1 MDNNIMQIRSRS
13 SLWFLL
19 PIFFNVIGGVIAF
32 FVIKEDDPKK
42 AKNCLYLGI
51 ILAAIPILLILIPV
65 LIGVT
70 IFPHFPVMQNMHY
83 I

>member
-1 MDNNIMQIRSRS
+1 MHIQSRS

-42 AKNCLYLGI
+42 AKNCLCLGI
-51 ILAAIPILLILIPV
+51 ILAAIPVILIIVPLLIGI
-65 LIGVT
+65 T
-70 IFPHFPVMQNMHY
+70 ILPHFPVMQDMHY

>member
-1 MDNNIMQIRSRS
+1 MQIRKRS
-13 SLWFLL
+13 SFWFLL
-19 PIFFNVIGGVIAF
+19 PIFFNVIGGTIAY

-51 ILAAIPILLILIPV
+51 ILAAIPIILILIPIMV
-65 LIGVT
+65 GITLL
-70 IFPHFPVMQNMHY
+70 PHFPVVSNMHY

>member
-1 MDNNIMQIRSRS
+1 MQIRTRS

-65 LIGVT
+65 ILGIT
-70 IFPHFPVMQNMHY
+70 FLPHFPVMQNMHY